1 MLKKDRGGD
10 QQRLDKIKK
19 EFKVDE
25 SEKEVGPTGPGLEPF
40 KAQSA
45 FLANAWEDSDSIRRV
60 AASDRPHAAP
70 ICIGTIAGTTA
81 RVLII

>member
-25 SEKEVGPTGPGLEPF
+25 SEKEVGPALGLKPLT
-40 KAQSA
+40 AQSA
-45 FLANAWEDSDSIRRV
+45 LTER
-60 AASDRPHAAP
+60 H
-70 ICIGTIAGTTA
+70 
-81 RVLII
+81 